1 MAQLALVFP
10 TPEME
15 SEALAYRGEF
25 RAAGETVIYGG
36 AGLDRLDSYGD
47 WLAKV
52 NSDLTRDGGGFVP
65 ATTYFAVIGSR
76 IVGTIS
82 IRHKLTDKLLE
93 YGGHIGYAVR
103 PSARRK
109 GHATKM
115 LALALEKCRE
125 LSIGNALVTCDKQN
139 VGSARAIIKNGG
151 VLEDERPREDGG
163 ITQRYWI
170 TII

>member
-15 SEALAYRGEF
+15 NEALAYMAEF
-25 RAAGETVIYGG
+25 RAAGEPMIYGG

-52 NSDLTRDGGGFVP
+52 HSDLTRDGGGFVP
-65 ATTYFAVIGSR
+65 ATTYFAVFKSR

-82 IRHKLTDKLLE
+82 IRHKLNDKLLE

-103 PSARRK
+103 PSDRRK
-109 GHATKM
+109 GYATKM
-115 LALALEKCRE
+115 LALDKCRE
-125 LSIGNALVTCDKQN
+125 LGIEKALVTCDKQN
-139 VGSARAIIKNGG
+139 VGSARTIIKNGG

-170 TII
+170 TIV